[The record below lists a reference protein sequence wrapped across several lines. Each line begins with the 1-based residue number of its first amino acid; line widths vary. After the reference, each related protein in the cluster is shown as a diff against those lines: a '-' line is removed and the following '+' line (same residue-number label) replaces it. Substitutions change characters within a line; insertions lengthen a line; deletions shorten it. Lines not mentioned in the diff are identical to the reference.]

1 MKRAVVLV
9 ALMLVGVLGLGGCSE
24 SVSLD
29 SRTITWFATLC
40 TGLAPVKAVGS
51 SLTGGDSS
59 NPKAQ
64 LDTSVA
70 AFDSIGDALSATAS
84 SLKGLPAPTFDQGDQ
99 IASTMVRVLTTAGP
113 LVKEA
118 AQKLS
123 ATPPTDEATVTAAI
137 QQAVTEMTNS
147 VSGLNAAAY
156 QLDKHTLAAIKAIP
170 SCAAM
175 GFGGS

>member
-1 MKRAVVLV
+1 MKRVMLLAALV
-9 ALMLVGVLGLGGCSE
+9 LVGVLALGGCSE
-24 SVSLD
+24 SVTLD
-29 SRTITWFATLC
+29 ARTITWFETLC
-40 TGLAPVKAVGS
+40 TGLAPVKDAGTS
-51 SLTGGDSS
+51 ITGGASS
-59 NPKAQ
+59 DPKAQ
-64 LDTSVA
+64 LDASVG
-70 AFDSIGDALSATAS
+70 AFNSIGDALSATAS

-99 IASTMVRVLTTAGP
+99 IASTMVTVLTRAGP
-113 LVKEA
+113 EVKES

-137 QQAVTEMTNS
+137 QQAATEMTNS
-147 VSGLNAAAY
+147 VSGLNAATY